1 MTERGATH
9 RNGHGDRAG
18 HAGRAPEKG
27 WDGIDQ
33 NGGHCPVCT
42 SPAYSDD
49 RFCEACGTPLRA
61 QTPLETGD
69 ADHREIDLGPVAG
82 VCDRG
87 IRHTTNED
95 AMGVAMVGS
104 TLIGVV
110 CDGVSS
116 TPGSGPAA
124 QAAAAAAAAVLAEAV
139 RSSYAARGQP
149 LQAGQPTMT
158 GTQGSDGFPDSD
170 EHVPGYLRPPDDD
183 RDRQRPAGTAGT
195 DRFGYGDIGEDDDRP
210 GYRDPYGGYGSDDLQ
225 WPASD
230 IPPTP
235 PKAVADG
242 FSEGDF
248 AKDDFSHNDV
258 PPDDFS
264 RRDAEN
270 AIHAAVAAAQAAV
283 VQAPVVDG
291 RISPS
296 CTFAAAVITR
306 SGNGG
311 GSVTVGW
318 IGDSRV
324 YLLGPGRVERLSEDD
339 TWAAEAARAGLIPAA
354 AVETDRRAHT
364 LTRWLGADA
373 RDVTAHIRVFPL
385 VLPATVLVCTDGMW
399 NYLSRAEDLAAVVGE
414 LPPDAPAIMVGRHL
428 TRHAIDH
435 GGHDNITVV
444 TARIGAARSDGHSG
458 DREPR

>member
-1 MTERGATH
+1 MCVTGRGATH

-49 RFCEACGTPLRA
+49 RFCEACGTPLRGE
-61 QTPLETGD
+61 TPLTTGD

-87 IRHTTNED
+87 VRHTTNED

-124 QAAAAAAAAVLAEAV
+124 QAAAAAAAMVLAEAV

-149 LQAGQPTMT
+149 LRADLPPRANLPPRADRPAAT
-158 GTQGSDGFPDSD
+158 GPQRSDGFPD
-170 EHVPGYLRPPDDD
+170 P
-183 RDRQRPAGTAGT
+183 
-195 DRFGYGDIGEDDDRP
+195 FGYGDIGEDEDRP

-235 PKAVADG
+235 PRAVADD
-242 FSEGDF
+242 FSEADF
-248 AKDDFSHNDV
+248 TKDDFSHHDV
-258 PPDDFS
+258 PQDDFS
-264 RRDAEN
+264 QRDAEN

-283 VQAPVVDG
+283 VRAPIVDG

-306 SGNGG
+306 TGDGG

-354 AVETDRRAHT
+354 AVETDPRAHT

-373 RDVTAHIRVFPL
+373 GDVTAHIRVFPL
-385 VLPATVLVCTDGMW
+385 ALPATVLVCTDGLW

-444 TARIGAARSDGHSG
+444 AARIDTARIDAARSDGHS
-458 DREPR
+458 RERELR